1 MLTFCKEHPLSWLVT
16 VAIVLL
22 SLLPIGAVEIAE
34 NVPFADKWT
43 HMVMYA
49 VLTLVIWMEHVRRT
63 TPPSPR
69 FLILWAILFPIT
81 LGGILELLQAY
92 ATTYRS
98 GEWMDWAAD
107 SVGTLLAIPVAFLLT
122 KVLQTKASTTTD

>member
-1 MLTFCKEHPLSWLVT
+1 MLAFCKRYPYSWLVT

-22 SLLPIGAVEIAE
+22 SLLPIGAVEIAG

-49 VLTLVIWMEHVRRT
+49 TLTLVIWLEHIRHST
-63 TPPSPR
+63 QPSPR
-69 FLILWAILFPIT
+69 FLALWAILFPIA
-81 LGGILELLQAY
+81 LGGLLELLQAY

-107 SVGTLLAIPVAFLLT
+107 SIGTLLAIPIALLLT
-122 KVLQTKASTTTD
+122 KVFHK